1 MEDGENFNVNGFVLL
16 GKIFTGNHRD
26 FPMKIMGLKPA
37 NFPREN
43 QSIDNDN
50 SWNEWNITGDG

>member
-43 QSIDNDN
+43 QSIDK
-50 SWNEWNITGDG
+50 SIGT